1 MTVLSENGAE
11 WRSTAQF
18 GPLRIEYVVTPDE
31 FDGRP
36 VPPGFV
42 TDDIFWALVAQLSGG
57 RTLWRRI
64 ELLQPLTTPEAAP

>member
-18 GPLRIEYVVTPDE
+18 GPLRIGYVVTVDE

-36 VPPGFV
+36 VPPGFI
-42 TDDIFWALVAQLSGG
+42 TDDTVWSLVKRLPGD

-64 ELLQPLTTPEAAP
+64 EVLKSLTTPEAAP